1 MTSVNRYSGRC
12 ACCGK
17 TVAAGAGI
25 YAWGAVLCSIVE
37 DGDRHT
43 CEVEF
48 AYRQRQQAKTAQND
62 AGRQSEIH

>member
-37 DGDRHT
+37 DAAPDDFFSSPR
-43 CEVEF
+43 
-48 AYRQRQQAKTAQND
+48 
-62 AGRQSEIH
+62 SERARDFLGKILSH